1 MSYRACNDSRMQPP
15 LILIF
20 ILISGFGVRADDDD
34 SLDSKK
40 ARDQQEMR
48 DFLGAVYKGQGALNI
63 TSGTLAQ
70 GSEGA
75 IVRTGNTF
83 TTPRGVY
90 VKCGNSWLLPDG
102 RGAVVSTGKTFLSPD
117 GAVVKTGTTYLGS
130 EGNAVAAG
138 QAVFRNYPKPKKEDD
153 E

>member
-1 MSYRACNDSRMQPP
+1 MKLI

-20 ILISGFGVRADDDD
+20 ILISGPAARADDDCED
-34 SLDSKK
+34 K
-40 ARDQQEMR
+40 AREQQEMR

-63 TSGTLAQ
+63 TSGRLAQ

-90 VKCGNSWLLPDG
+90 VKCGDTWLLPDG
-102 RGAVVSTGKTFLSPD
+102 QGAVVSTGKTFLSPD
-117 GAVVKTGTTYLGS
+117 GAVVKTGTTYLGGG
-130 EGNAVAAG
+130 GNAVAAG
-138 QAVFRNYPKPKKEDD
+138 QAVFRNYPKPKKEDA

>member
-1 MSYRACNDSRMQPP
+1 MKLSR
-15 LILIF
+15 ILTV
-20 ILISGFGVRADDDD
+20 ILISNGVALAWDDDD

-40 ARDQQEMR
+40 VRERQEMR

-63 TSGTLAQ
+63 TSETLAQ

-90 VKCGNSWLLPDG
+90 VKCGNTWLLPG
-102 RGAVVSTGKTFLSPD
+102 GQGAVVSTGKTFLSPN

-130 EGNAVAAG
+130 EGNAVVAG

>member
-1 MSYRACNDSRMQPP
+1 MKLSR
-15 LILIF
+15 ILTV
-20 ILISGFGVRADDDD
+20 ILISNGVALAWDDDD

-40 ARDQQEMR
+40 VRERQEMR

-63 TSGTLAQ
+63 TSETLAQ

-90 VKCGNSWLLPDG
+90 VKCGNTWLLPDG
-102 RGAVVSTGKTFLSPD
+102 QGAVVSTGKTFLSPD